1 MYSDSVNLIHPGIT
15 KQLLVICFYNQT
27 KEDRRLRASGW
38 QSGDETASE
47 SDFGDEENDVD
58 DSDDVADSDDD
69 HIEVDVCVEDDERV
83 EDEDRVEDDE
93 RVEDDVIQ
101 RENVFAA
108 DSDDTRILNDV
119 TKSDVY
125 VTESNEILSGDDPGN
140 ENEIPA
146 VATREDSDDDD
157 AREHD
162 LMNENAATMTF
173 ENPDD
178 VTSQPN
184 YDPTYEVSNVRVRK
198 HEYLSDQGIYIFF
211 HIRQNSF
218 TLSLLN
224 FQ

>member
-1 MYSDSVNLIHPGIT
+1 MNSDSVNLIHPGIT

-69 HIEVDVCVEDDERV
+69 HIEVDVCVEDDDCVENDVLV
-83 EDEDRVEDDE
+83 EDEDRVEDDHGIEDNHRIEDDE
-93 RVEDDVIQ
+93 RVEDDVTQ

-108 DSDDTRILNDV
+108 DSDDARILNDV

-125 VTESNEILSGDDPGN
+125 VAESNEILSGDDPGN

-162 LMNENAATMTF
+162 LMNDNAATMTF

-198 HEYLSDQGIYIFF
+198 L
-211 HIRQNSF
+211 
-218 TLSLLN
+218 
-224 FQ
+224 

>member
-69 HIEVDVCVEDDERV
+69 HIEVDVCVEDDDCVENDVLV
-83 EDEDRVEDDE
+83 EDEDRVEDDHGIEDNHRIEDDE
-93 RVEDDVIQ
+93 RVEDDVTQ

-108 DSDDTRILNDV
+108 DSDDARILNDV

-157 AREHD
+157 ARERD
-162 LMNENAATMTF
+162 LMNDNAATMTF

-184 YDPTYEVSNVRVRK
+184 YDPIYEVSNVRVRK
-198 HEYLSDQGIYIFF
+198 L
-211 HIRQNSF
+211 
-218 TLSLLN
+218 
-224 FQ
+224 